1 MIASNTSYRP
11 ASSSARNNILSRHP
25 SLRCT
30 NVSARRLGSPDR
42 SILRSSVDRSLYS
55 SLVCP
60 RKATANNS
68 VELLF
73 SKRDNYPGG
82 REEARRSSSLCSKK
96 SSGNFEDPPQRLCA
110 NVARDL
116 LTNAK
121 FIYDLVHG
129 HIRSRTGSFFQWR
142 CVDSIVGSWVNGGV
156 VIVQNS
162 KNECFGFRECAE
174 CHFPR
179 ALLRPSFFFQI
190 FLLTTIPS
198 YFRPLSTLL
207 CSSSDRGRREKKS
220 LEHESR
226 TSFRCCVDE
235 LSLGRSIVTP
245 NGFRLLFG
253 SSRLVVNHR
262 FRVGECLL

>member
-1 MIASNTSYRP
+1 MHRISGLYFERKYYHSMIASNTSYRP

-60 RKATANNS
+60 RKATTNNS

-198 YFRPLSTLL
+198 YFRPAIVYALVFFLGSRSKRKEIARTRIENVISVL
-207 CSSSDRGRREKKS
+207 CR
-220 LEHESR
+220 
-226 TSFRCCVDE
+226 
-235 LSLGRSIVTP
+235 
-245 NGFRLLFG
+245 
-253 SSRLVVNHR
+253 
-262 FRVGECLL
+262 